1 MIIRVTLKNGHVMM
15 FGDSYKPW
23 EQEFQEYCWF
33 GAVPFNNFY
42 IKDIVVD
49 KVEYSNEKFPSFG
62 GLKWGTEQVMVERLE
77 EQAEHEGKKPR
88 DYSKYVYNPAPRKM
102 LDQIEECIKDG
113 WRLAYSNGINQVMP
127 NA

>member
-1 MIIRVTLKNGHVMM
+1 
-15 FGDSYKPW
+15 
-23 EQEFQEYCWF
+23 
-33 GAVPFNNFY
+33 
-42 IKDIVVD
+42 
-49 KVEYSNEKFPSFG
+49 
-62 GLKWGTEQVMVERLE
+62 MVERLE